1 MFVRIV
7 GLVLAFLVGW
17 VIFVARPSSGSG
29 PKHAYVVKPHDTL
42 WTIAASHYGGDPREA
57 IWNLERRN
65 HLVSSTI
72 TPGQKLVLP

>member
-1 MFVRIV
+1 MFVRILGV
-7 GLVLAFLVGW
+7 ALAFLVGW

-29 PKHAYVVKPHDTL
+29 PKQVYVVKPHDTL
-42 WTIAASHYGGDPREA
+42 WTIAAAHYGGDPREA

-65 HLVSSTI
+65 HLPSPTI

>member
-7 GLVLAFLVGW
+7 GVVLVFLVGW

-29 PKHAYVVKPHDTL
+29 PKQVYVVKPHDTL
-42 WTIAASHYGGDPREA
+42 WTIASAHYGGDPREA
-57 IWNLERRN
+57 IWNVERRN
-65 HLVSSTI
+65 HLAGAMI